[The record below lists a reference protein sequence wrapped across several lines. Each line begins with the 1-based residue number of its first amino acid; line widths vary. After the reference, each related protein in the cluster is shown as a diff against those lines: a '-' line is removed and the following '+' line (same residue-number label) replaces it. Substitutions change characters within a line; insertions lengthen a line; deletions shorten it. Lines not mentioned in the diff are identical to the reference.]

1 MLKIVRNWTL
11 AVLFFGACITGFLA
25 PIIWPHLYMPFQSPI
40 YGIPLVQH
48 HVELCDSNLFK
59 HVGYVQETPFC
70 EPIEVDMLT

>member
-1 MLKIVRNWTL
+1 MIKTVRNWTL
-11 AVLFFGACITGFLA
+11 AVLFFGTCIIGFLG

-48 HVELCDSNLFK
+48 HVELCDLNLL

-70 EPIEVDMLT
+70 EPIEVHMLT